1 MALRLSEC
9 PNPRGDL
16 LTEWVTSELNSAT
29 WRPFK
34 CNVVQSLCSHA
45 ALSSELWNRL
55 AGSREMLLNPL
66 QRVTLM
72 ERVTTP
78 SSSHSKIKHVA
89 VCVWGRCLAES
100 F

>member
-9 PNPRGDL
+9 PNPWGDL
-16 LTEWVTSELNSAT
+16 LTERVTSELNSAT

-34 CNVVQSLCSHA
+34 CDVVQSLCSHV

-55 AGSREMLLNPL
+55 AGSREPLLNPL
-66 QRVTLM
+66 QQVTLM

-78 SSSHSKIKHVA
+78 SSSHSKIKPIA
-89 VCVWGRCLAES
+89 VCVWGRCLA
-100 F
+100 